1 MTTAASGRGVDPVPG
16 DERARSVHGVGTTS
30 RSSRMGGHFSVGAS
44 APALEP
50 CAGRDTPLARACRD
64 LAAAALAAADPA
76 AATARLVEAA
86 AGCAREGVAL
96 GAVHRAVFD
105 HVRREFEQLRSPATQ
120 PGADQR
126 LWETLEN
133 VTVAV
138 SAGYLDEARTIGAQH
153 HGAMETLTAALLGG
167 VADPAEAEE
176 CGIELAASYSVLAIA
191 LPLPPPAAR
200 ADSDAAQPFR
210 SGPALSAA
218 PDGPREPGGRQMLR
232 RVRAALAERGGPDVL
247 SLLGRDGGTVLVPT
261 RASGRSDAAR
271 LVAALSAAAGAPIT
285 ATVLTDAART
295 DLPSS
300 AECAHELLDMVH
312 RLGMDPGL
320 YRMADLALEYQ
331 ITRPGPGLDHLG
343 TILDSLDAQPKL
355 LETLR
360 CHIANGLNRQRTARM
375 LDLHTNGLDYRLR
388 RIGRLTG
395 HDPGDARGICYL
407 RAALVAR
414 GYREQ
419 HR

>member
-1 MTTAASGRGVDPVPG
+1 LP
-16 DERARSVHGVGTTS
+16 
-30 RSSRMGGHFSVGAS
+30 GAS
-44 APALEP
+44 TPVLEAFP
-50 CAGRDTPLARACRD
+50 GRDTPLARACRE
-64 LAAAALAAADPA
+64 LAAAALAAADPTA
-76 AATARLVEAA
+76 SAARLVEAA

-105 HVRREFEQLRSPATQ
+105 NVRREFEQLRTPTTQ
-120 PGADQR
+120 PGADRR

-138 SAGYLDEARTIGAQH
+138 SAGYLDEVRIIGAQH
-153 HGAMETLTAALLGG
+153 HSAVDTLTAALLGG
-167 VADPAEAEE
+167 IADPTEADE

-191 LPLPPPAAR
+191 LPPPPSPR

-218 PDGPREPGGRQMLR
+218 PDGPREPVGRQMLR
-232 RVRAALAERGGPDVL
+232 RVRAVLAERGGADVL
-247 SLLGRDGGTVLVPT
+247 SLLGPDGGTVLVPT
-261 RASGRSDAAR
+261 RAPGRPDLAR
-271 LVAALSAAAGAPIT
+271 LVGALSDAAGAPVT
-285 ATVLTDAART
+285 ATVVVAARSG
-295 DLPSS
+295 LPTS
-300 AECAHELLDMVH
+300 ADCAHELLDMVR

-331 ITRPGPGLDHLG
+331 ITRPGPGLDYLG
-343 TILDSLDAQPKL
+343 TVLDPLDIQPKL

-360 CHIANGLNRQRTARM
+360 CHIGNGLNRQRTARM

-414 GYREQ
+414 SYREQ
-419 HR
+419 VR